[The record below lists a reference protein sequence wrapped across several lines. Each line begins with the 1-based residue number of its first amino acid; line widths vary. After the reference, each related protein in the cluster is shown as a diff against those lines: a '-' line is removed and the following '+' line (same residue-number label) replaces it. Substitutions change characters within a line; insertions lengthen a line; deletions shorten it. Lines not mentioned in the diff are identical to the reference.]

1 MLLFV
6 VSAAMDVAVISI
18 VASFPIPTVASRS
31 SVVATR
37 SESASASPP
46 VSSSIPPSAAVSVI
60 VSGAVTRPTTMSP
73 VVLEMSTSLP
83 APTAVTETADKPFV
97 SSR

>member
-18 VASFPIPTVASRS
+18 VASLPIPTVASRS

-37 SESASASPP
+37 SESASASPA
-46 VSSSIPPSAAVSVI
+46 VNSSIPPSVAVSVI
-60 VSGAVTRPTTMSP
+60 VSAAVTTPTRMSP

-83 APTAVTETADKPFV
+83 APIAVTETAESPLV

>member
-6 VSAAMDVAVISI
+6 ESAAIDVAVTSI
-18 VASFPIPTVASRS
+18 VVSSPMPTVASRS

-37 SESASASPP
+37 SESASSSPP
-46 VSSSIPPSAAVSVI
+46 DSSSIPPSAAVSVI
-60 VSGAVTRPTTMSP
+60 VSGAVMTPTRMSP

-83 APTAVTETADKPFV
+83 APAADTATADRPFV